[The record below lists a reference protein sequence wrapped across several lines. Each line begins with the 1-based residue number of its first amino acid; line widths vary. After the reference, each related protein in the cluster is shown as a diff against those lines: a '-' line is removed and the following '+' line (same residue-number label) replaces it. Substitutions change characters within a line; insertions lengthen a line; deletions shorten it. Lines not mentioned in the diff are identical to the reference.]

1 MNKERPFLSSWLPEV
16 LATIIMLLDE
26 GPFMTTALY
35 PSMVKVSPSF
45 FATVITSF
53 RSNLLCGSEKA
64 TDIWISPEMIFGKS
78 SFFWSSEPNLLIN
91 PPAKTTFGI

>member
-35 PSMVKVSPSF
+35 PSMV
-45 FATVITSF
+45 
-53 RSNLLCGSEKA
+53 
-64 TDIWISPEMIFGKS
+64 
-78 SFFWSSEPNLLIN
+78 
-91 PPAKTTFGI
+91 